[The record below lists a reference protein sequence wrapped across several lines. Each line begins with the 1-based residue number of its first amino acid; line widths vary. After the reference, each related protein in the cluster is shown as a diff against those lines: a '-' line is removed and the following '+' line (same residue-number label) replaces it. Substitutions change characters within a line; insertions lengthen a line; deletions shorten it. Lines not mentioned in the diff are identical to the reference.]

1 MELLVN
7 PNCQECE
14 LAEFRTQVV
23 QGEGPIPSNI
33 MLLLEAPGKEEDEKG
48 RPAIGKAGQKLDGIL
63 ESVGIDRKETWVDNC
78 LHCRPPDNDIRRFP
92 NAQVVCQVAYNVGS
106 YQPRFLCPKL
116 YLQKTIDI
124 IKPKV
129 IMAMGATAA
138 SRWFP
143 GREAREIAELQRE
156 LVNGITVVG
165 SFHPSYALRMGEEIE
180 ESIRRSLMR
189 AKDICSWDEA

>member
-92 NAQVVCQVAYNVGS
+92 NAQVVC
-106 YQPRFLCPKL
+106 PKL